1 MKLAFILL
9 GLFLVFMSVRTNGRE
24 LSQEERLALIPYKS
38 SAVVKEYMELN
49 TKTAKLGF
57 ADRLAFS
64 ALKQACKPLTLHLE
78 KIEREEET
86 YPDQTKVIL
95 QLYGLCS
102 EGTMGLSRL
111 YIKSKEGV

>member
-9 GLFLVFMSVRTNGRE
+9 GIFLVFMSVRTNGRE
-24 LSQEERLALIPYKS
+24 LSQEEKLALIPYNNS
-38 SAVVKEYMELN
+38 LVVKEYMEQKTN
-49 TKTAKLGF
+49 TANLGF

-64 ALKQACKPLTLHLE
+64 ALKQSCVPLTLHLD
-78 KIEREEET
+78 KIEREEEA
-86 YPDQTKVIL
+86 YPDQTKTLL

-111 YIKSKEGV
+111 YIKSQED

>member
-9 GLFLVFMSVRTNGRE
+9 GLFLVFMSVRTTGRE
-24 LSQEERLALIPYKS
+24 LTQEERLALIPYEN
-38 SAVVKEYMELN
+38 SAVVKEYMETN
-49 TKTAKLGF
+49 TQVTKLRF

-64 ALKQACKPLTLHLE
+64 ALKQSCKPLTLHLD
-78 KIEREEET
+78 KIANEEET

-95 QLYGLCS
+95 QLYALCS

-111 YIKSKEGV
+111 YIKAKAP

>member
-1 MKLAFILL
+1 
-9 GLFLVFMSVRTNGRE
+9 MSVRTSGRD
-24 LSQEERLALIPYKS
+24 LTQEERLALIPYQNS
-38 SAVVKEYMELN
+38 LVVKEYMEQK

-64 ALKQACKPLTLHLE
+64 ALKQSCVPLSLHIQ
-78 KIEREEET
+78 KIEREEEV
-86 YPDQTKVIL
+86 YPDQTKVLL

-111 YIKSKEGV
+111 YIKAQKPE